1 MKTKVFISFDY
12 DHDLSQKNSLVG
24 QSKLDDSPFEIS
36 DVSIKQEETNWI
48 TKARQKIANADVVII
63 LCGHHMAS
71 ARGVDKEMQLA
82 KEEGKRYYLLNAYND
97 SFARRPNSA
106 SPYETIY
113 DWTWNNLK
121 YLLRK

>member
-12 DHDLSQKNSLVG
+12 DHDLSQKNFLVG

-82 KEEGKRYYLLNAYND
+82 KEEGKRYYLSL
-97 SFARRPNSA
+97 
-106 SPYETIY
+106 IHI
-113 DWTWNNLK
+113 
-121 YLLRK
+121 